1 MTEHEIQVSF
11 IAWCKKHYSD
21 VLVWATPNGGHRHPT
36 VAAKLKA
43 EGVLAGVPDLFV
55 ADGRPGL
62 FIELKTATGRL
73 SEAQKNMI
81 EKLNTA
87 GYPVAVCYGLDE
99 AKKAFINYLESQ
111 K

>member
-1 MTEHEIQVSF
+1 MTENEIQAQFVWW
-11 IAWCKKHYSD
+11 ARKQLPD
-21 VLVWATPNGGHRHPT
+21 VPIFAVPNGGHRGKT
-36 VAAKLKA
+36 QGAMLKA
-43 EGVLAGVPDLFV
+43 TGVLAGVPDLFV

-73 SEAQKNMI
+73 SEAQKGMI

-87 GYPVAVCYGLDE
+87 GYPVAVCYSLEE
-99 AKKAFINYLESQ
+99 AKAAFINYLES